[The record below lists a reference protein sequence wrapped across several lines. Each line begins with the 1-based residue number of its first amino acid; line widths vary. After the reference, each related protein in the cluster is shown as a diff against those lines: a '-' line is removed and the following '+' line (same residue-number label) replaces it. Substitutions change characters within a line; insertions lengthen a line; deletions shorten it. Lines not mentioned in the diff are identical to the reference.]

1 VSLDAPTTRR
11 LRRAARIL
19 LADAPLGDPAG
30 RLLLFRFTP
39 PGTAPFWV
47 TPGGECEP
55 HEDFP
60 EAARR
65 ELLEETGIIADPGA
79 QLAQRG
85 GDYTIFTG
93 EAITADE
100 RYFLLAVTEA
110 HIDTSGHTALEQQ
123 VMREHRWFTRA
134 ELANWPETIYPL
146 DIVAMLEGIAA
157 DT

>member
-1 VSLDAPTTRR
+1 MTANPATSASGTRR

-19 LADAPLGDPAG
+19 LTDSAG

-39 PGTAPFWV
+39 QGTAPFWV

-60 EAARR
+60 EAAAR
-65 ELLEETGIIADPGA
+65 ELLEETGITADPGP
-79 QLAQRG
+79 QLARRG

-100 RYFLLAVTEA
+100 RYFHLAITDA
-110 HIDTSGHTALEQQ
+110 AIDTSGHTALEQE

-134 ELANWPETIYPL
+134 ELADWPETIYPL
-146 DIVAMLEGIAA
+146 DIVAMLKTIGAS
-157 DT
+157 T